1 MYVIIDNTVVM
12 NIHVFTLSYNESA
25 LIPHMVHHYKTYM
38 PSCTITVYDNESTD
52 DSVEKAKALGCN
64 VISWNSNGISDEN
77 IRITM
82 RNSVWKGVEK
92 GWIFMVDMDEF
103 ICVTERELCEEEKKG
118 TTILKING
126 LNMIGDSNTL
136 DLTDIDLQNITKYV
150 PSSAESKN
158 VCFLREKI
166 KDMNYGCGSHTC
178 KPSGIVKYSSTI
190 YNNKHM
196 EYVGL
201 PYITNKM
208 VQRYE
213 RSHLMR
219 KKGWGTHYTN
229 NITAITSRYNN
240 HLANSRSL
248 VLTPLREHTVL

>member
-1 MYVIIDNTVVM
+1 M

-25 LIPHMVHHYKTYM
+25 MIPHMVHHYKKYL

-77 IRITM
+77 IKITM
-82 RNSVWKGVEK
+82 RNSVWKSVEK

-118 TTILKING
+118 TTILKIIG
-126 LNMIGDSNTL
+126 LNMIGDSTTL
-136 DLTDIDLQNITKYV
+136 DLTDINLQNITRYV
-150 PSSAESKN
+150 HHPLESKKL
-158 VCFLREKI
+158 CFLREKI
-166 KDMNYGCGSHTC
+166 QDMNYGPGSHTC
-178 KPSGIVKYSSTI
+178 KPTGVIKYSSKA
-190 YNNKHM
+190 YSNKHM

-201 PYITNKM
+201 PFILNKM
-208 VQRYE
+208 VKRYE

-219 KKGWGTHYTN
+219 KKGWSTHYTDN
-229 NITAITSRYNN
+229 LSVITYRYNKQ
-240 HLANSRSL
+240 LANSTSL
-248 VLTPLREHTVL
+248 VPNP